1 MRQDSLLIH
10 GGKALR
16 GSVSIS
22 GSKNSSLALLAATL
36 LTDEPCRLRNVP
48 DLEDVHTLVALLKL
62 LGKRVMRRGDA
73 MEIHSRAT
81 ELEGVAPYRLVHRMR
96 ASCLVMGPLLVRLR
110 RARVAHPGGCAIGA
124 RPIDIHLKGFQSMGA
139 SVAILKGDVVL
150 KSPRGL
156 FGKRIRLSFPSVGAT
171 ENIMMAATLAK
182 GTTQIEN
189 AAREPEV
196 SDLAGFLNGMGA
208 HVLGAGTQTL
218 IIKGSRALSGCDET
232 VIPDRIEAGTFLLAA
247 AATRG
252 RLQVRGA
259 RAEHLGALL
268 EKLSAS
274 GCRLRTSSSGIEI
287 DGRAV
292 LFNGRL
298 TTMSPINI
306 ETRPYPGFPT
316 DLQVLWMVLMCTA
329 RGKSVITENIFE
341 NRFSA
346 AGELRRMGADIRI
359 QGRSAVVQGGISLS
373 GAQVEAGDLRA
384 SAALCLAGL
393 SARGQTR
400 LLGLTHL
407 FRGYEDFIS
416 KMRGI
421 GARMILREYR
431 NEKH

>member
-1 MRQDSLLIH
+1 MVTDSLLIQ
-10 GGKALR
+10 GGVRLSGEVA
-16 GSVSIS
+16 VS
-22 GSKNSSLALLAATL
+22 GSKNSALALLVATL

-62 LGKRVMRRGDA
+62 LGKRVLMRGDA
-73 MEIHSRAT
+73 MEIHSGAT
-81 ELEGVAPYRLVHRMR
+81 KLEGVAPYRLVHRMR

-124 RPIDIHLKGFQSMGA
+124 RPIDIHLRGFQSLGA

-150 KSPRGL
+150 KAPRGL
-156 FGKRIRLSFPSVGAT
+156 AGKRIRLSFPSVGAT
-171 ENIMMAATLAK
+171 ENIMMAAVLAK

-287 DGRAV
+287 DGSAV
-292 LFNGRL
+292 
-298 TTMSPINI
+298 SPIDI

-316 DLQVLWMVLMCTA
+316 DLQALWMVLMCTA

-346 AGELRRMGADIRI
+346 AGDLRRMGADIRI
-359 QGRSAVVQGGISLS
+359 QGRSAAVQGGISLS

-407 FRGYEDFIS
+407 FRGYERFVS
-416 KMRGI
+416 KMRGL
-421 GARMILREYR
+421 GARVILQRYR